1 MYWTD
6 ILSGSP
12 ANNSTSVANKT
23 ERLQR
28 NFLWGGLGAV
38 AVIEEHTLEKKKN
51 IHVGK
56 LESMLFNNVN
66 LPTFDKYNLYQLAK
80 QCSISS
86 KIGSQIAID
95 LKQPPMA
102 CQGKS
107 LAKTLPYNTKRSAKS
122 VTFSTSPTGT
132 ISPFPKLTLKLDT
145 ASKQVNNIQMYKI
158 CSVLAS

>member
-1 MYWTD
+1 M
-6 ILSGSP
+6 
-12 ANNSTSVANKT
+12 ANKT

-28 NFLWGGLGAV
+28 NFLRGGLGVV

-56 LESMLFNNVN
+56 LESMLFNKVN